1 MQITDHRS
9 RSTKVLFMVVANRM
23 NKKQKLIYNDIAERI
38 DITVSYVEA
47 ICSGTVSV
55 GDGGYSLW
63 KYLVCKD

>member
-1 MQITDHRS
+1 
-9 RSTKVLFMVVANRM
+9 MVVANRM